1 MQDPQAG
8 EPNMELISFTPWE
21 ELLNCD
27 YPPCAGHLLKGVL
40 FSILHLYPSTH
51 LVVPSLDL

>member
-27 YPPCAGHLLKGVL
+27 YRPCAGHLLKGVL